1 MASMTIRLS
10 VDPATGKKNIII
22 SYTSDSDALPIEHE
36 EEHRRLVDKLI
47 EGGALRASEVG
58 EIVVER
64 EVPAGEAATR
74 EAARGEEQREAA
86 SHKG

>member
-22 SYTSDSDALPIEHE
+22 SYASDSDALPIEHE
-36 EEHRRLVDKLI
+36 EEHRQLVDKLI

-58 EIVVER
+58 TIVIER
-64 EVPAGEAATR
+64 EVPAGQAGTPEAGK
-74 EAARGEEQREAA
+74 GEEQREAA
-86 SHKG
+86 SNKG